1 MAKLLGEILIEKK
14 LISRE
19 QLNEVLE
26 EQQQTRERTGE
37 ILIRKGIISKL
48 LIYKSLA
55 EQRKLKFI
63 SLEKT
68 FINPEAVKKVQ
79 KEFAKKFQ
87 LMPVDFYKGRLTIAT
102 ANPGGLWPESELRQ
116 QSGATEI
123 KVVVAIDED
132 VERAI
137 EKYYLSSQE

>member
-1 MAKLLGEILIEKK
+1 MIKLLGEMLIEKK
-14 LISRE
+14 LISRK
-19 QLNEVLE
+19 QLDEVLE
-26 EQQQTRERTGE
+26 EQQKTRERTGE
-37 ILIRKGIISKL
+37 ILVRKGIVSKL

-68 FINPEAVKKVQ
+68 FINPEAVKKVY
-79 KEFAKKFQ
+79 KEFARKFQ

-116 QSGATEI
+116 QSGAREI
-123 KVVVAIDED
+123 KVVVATDDD

-137 EKYYLSSQE
+137 ENYYSSSRE